1 MGKGP
6 SKSGKPPPPSGDT
19 WKKLFLTSNIWY
31 NYWRNENFQ
40 DWREDPNTNATVAN
54 ATANW
59 PILDTNICVHGKGK
73 SPCYGD
79 SGGKMMSY
87 SECWFMSQR
96 FTKLFEP
103 CDQQL
108 GAVWHRILG
117 SSWVC
122 TPRSTV
128 HIFRQTQELALL
140 TYILITQCII

>member
-1 MGKGP
+1 MIFMSICIGIASWWEKGQPNRASPP
-6 SKSGKPPPPSGDT
+6 SPLSGDT
-19 WKKLFLTSNIWY
+19 WIPEKNRFLHQIDIWY

-40 DWREDPNTNATVAN
+40 DWREDPNSNATVVN
-54 ATANW
+54 STATW
-59 PILDTNICVHGKGK
+59 PIRETNICAHVKGK
-73 SPCYGD
+73 SPCNGD

-128 HIFRQTQELALL
+128 HIFR
-140 TYILITQCII
+140 